1 MMNNSKVT
9 TFKLREMM
17 ARGEKITVLTCYDY
31 SMAKMLDQAGIEILL
46 VGDSLG
52 NVLLGYDSTIPV
64 TMEDMLIHTKAVS
77 RGAQNAMVVA
87 DMPFM
92 SYQVSIEESVRNAGR
107 FLQEAG
113 ANAIKLEGGRE
124 ISQTVKAINDAGIP
138 VMGHLG
144 LTPQSINKLG
154 GYRVQGRDE
163 ATARLI
169 LNNALAL
176 QDAGVFSIVLECVP
190 APLAKM
196 VSERID
202 VPTIG
207 IGAGAGC
214 DGQVVVIHD
223 LLGLYS
229 TVSPKFAKK
238 YANLHSTILEAVG
251 RYKSEVKEGLFPGPE
266 HSYDMEE
273 AEIGKLY

>member
-1 MMNNSKVT
+1 VN
-9 TFKLREMM
+9 
-17 ARGEKITVLTCYDY
+17 
-31 SMAKMLDQAGIEILL
+31 
-46 VGDSLG
+46 
-52 NVLLGYDSTIPV
+52 
-64 TMEDMLIHTKAVS
+64 MEDMLIHTKAVS

-92 SYQVSIEESVRNAGR
+92 SYQVSVEESVRNAGR

-124 ISQTVKAINDAGIP
+124 ISQTIKAINDAGIP

-163 ATARLI
+163 AAARLI

-176 QDAGVFSIVLECVP
+176 QDAGVFSIVMECVP

-229 TVSPKFAKK
+229 AVSPKFAKK

-266 HSYDMEE
+266 HSFDMEE